1 LGKSFRLASPGLDGS
16 PEAPQVG
23 VQGGLGEEGMVGHI
37 IVSDEDAT
45 RTITMRRPE
54 KKNALTE
61 DMFLAMSEAI
71 NSAQADPDIR
81 CFILTGRSGVFTA
94 GEDIG
99 DFISEATTGLDPDKQ
114 RNSIV
119 FLRALVN
126 NRKPIIAAVDGVAV
140 GIGATI
146 ILHCDYVIAGTTASF
161 LSPLVQYGLVPEGAS
176 SLLLPRMAGHQR
188 AFAMLVMGRPMSA
201 EEAREAGLVNTIVAP
216 GHAIIEAQK
225 VAREI
230 CALPPEAVAIS
241 RKLLKLP
248 TEDLLRRMGHEEHL
262 FRERM
267 SAPSVIAAFKSFLS
281 RKKK

>member
-1 LGKSFRLASPGLDGS
+1 MAS
-16 PEAPQVG
+16 
-23 VQGGLGEEGMVGHI
+23 HI
-37 IVSDEDAT
+37 IVTDEDAT
-45 RTITMRRPE
+45 RTIVMRRPE
-54 KKNALTE
+54 KKNALSE
-61 DMFLAMSEAI
+61 DMFLAMSDAI
-71 NSAQADPDIR
+71 NSAQANPDIR
-81 CFILTGRSGVFTA
+81 CLILTGRSGVFTA

-99 DFISEATTGLDPDKQ
+99 DFLNETAVDHDEGKP

-126 NRKPIIAAVDGVAV
+126 NKKPIIAAVDGVAV
-140 GIGATI
+140 GIGTTMV
-146 ILHCDYVIAGTTASF
+146 LHCDYVIAGTTASF
-161 LSPLVQYGLVPEGAS
+161 LSPFVPYGLVPEGAS

-188 AFAMLVMGRPMSA
+188 AFSMLVMGRPMSA

-230 CALPPEAVAIS
+230 CALSPEAVAIS

-248 TEDLLRRMGHEEHL
+248 TEDLLRRMGQEEHL

-267 SAPSVIAAFKSFLS
+267 TLPSVVAAFKSFLL